1 MADGSVTHLWPGRLS
16 VKLPVFEGPLDLLL
30 YLVEKNELEIYDI
43 PIAAI
48 THQYL
53 EYLQFIE
60 ELNLELA
67 GEFILMAASLIR
79 LKAQLLLP
87 RPVLEGEAV
96 DPRSELVEA
105 LLEYQKYKRAS
116 LFLARQEEEEQKLA
130 TRQDFSFIERKD
142 EMILEKSVNLFDL
155 VAAFQKILGRLP
167 SEGAAYEIDYTQ
179 VSLEERAAV
188 IRRLLEQKTEVAFEE
203 LFVDLPVRL
212 IMVVTFL
219 AVLELAKRQ
228 EIYILQPSPF
238 GPLRV
243 RTGRRFGAAPME
255 EGNGPAVE

>member
-1 MADGSVTHLWPGRLS
+1 MADGNATHLS

-30 YLVEKNELEIYDI
+30 YLVEKNELNIYDI

-53 EYLQFIE
+53 EYLQFME
-60 ELNLELA
+60 ELNLEIA

-87 RPVLEGEAV
+87 RPELEGEAV

-116 LFLARQEEEEQKLA
+116 EFLAQKEEEERKIA
-130 TRQDFSFIERKD
+130 TRQDFSFVERKD
-142 EMILEKSVNLFDL
+142 EVILEKTVNLFDL

-167 SEGAAYEIDYTQ
+167 AEGAAYEIDYTQ

-188 IRRLLEQKTEVAFEE
+188 IRKLLTQKTEVEFGE

-228 EIYILQPSPF
+228 EICILQPGPF
-238 GPLRV
+238 GPLLV
-243 RTGRRFGAAPME
+243 RAGSRFEAAPME
-255 EGNGPAVE
+255 EGNEPADR

>member
-1 MADGSVTHLWPGRLS
+1 M
-16 VKLPVFEGPLDLLL
+16 DLLL
-30 YLVEKNELEIYDI
+30 YLVEKNELNIYDI
-43 PIAAI
+43 PIATI

-53 EYLQFIE
+53 EHLQFME
-60 ELNLELA
+60 ELNLEIA

-79 LKAQLLLP
+79 LKAQMLLP
-87 RPVLEGEAV
+87 QPGMEGEAV
-96 DPRSELVEA
+96 DPRTELVEA

-116 LFLARQEEEEQKLA
+116 EFLARREEEERKVVA
-130 TRQDFSFIERKD
+130 RRDFSFVERRD
-142 EMILEKSVNLFDL
+142 EVILEKSVNLFDM

-167 SEGAAYEIDYTQ
+167 VEGTTYHIDYTQ

-188 IRRLLEQKTEVAFEE
+188 IRRLLTEKAEVEFEE
-203 LFVDLPVRL
+203 LFGDLPVRL

-238 GPLRV
+238 GPLLV
-243 RTGRRFGAAPME
+243 RAGNRLGAASME
-255 EGNGPAVE
+255 EGNEPAVE

>member
-1 MADGSVTHLWPGRLS
+1 MAEARESTHLS

-30 YLVEKNELEIYDI
+30 YLVEKNELDIYDI

-53 EYLQFIE
+53 EHLQFME
-60 ELNLELA
+60 ELNLEIA

-79 LKAQLLLP
+79 LKAQMLLP
-87 RPVLEGEAV
+87 RPEIEGEAV
-96 DPRSELVEA
+96 DPRTELVEA
-105 LLEYQKYKRAS
+105 LLEYQKYKRAAE
-116 LFLARQEEEEQKLA
+116 FLAKKEEEERKLA
-130 TRQDFSFIERKD
+130 TRRDFSFVERRD
-142 EMILEKSVNLFDL
+142 EVILEKSVNLFDL

-167 SEGAAYEIDYTQ
+167 SEAPSTYEIDYTQ
-179 VSLEERAAV
+179 VSLEERAKI
-188 IRRLLEQKTEVAFEE
+188 IRRLVAQKQEVEFEE

-228 EIYILQPSPF
+228 EIYILQPKAF
-238 GPLRV
+238 GPLVV
-243 RTGRRFGAAPME
+243 RAGSQLDSASIE
-255 EGNGPAVE
+255 EENEPAVR

>member
-1 MADGSVTHLWPGRLS
+1 M
-16 VKLPVFEGPLDLLL
+16 DLLL
-30 YLVEKNELEIYDI
+30 YLVEKNELNIYDI
-43 PIAAI
+43 PIATI

-53 EYLQFIE
+53 EHLQFME
-60 ELNLELA
+60 ELNLEIA

-79 LKAQLLLP
+79 LKAQMLLP
-87 RPVLEGEAV
+87 RPEIEGGAV

-105 LLEYQKYKRAS
+105 LLEYQKYRRSAE
-116 LFLARQEEEEQKLA
+116 FLARREEDERKVA
-130 TRQDFSFIERKD
+130 TRRDFSFVERKD
-142 EMILEKSVNLFDL
+142 EVILEKSVNLFDL

-167 SEGAAYEIDYTQ
+167 AEATPYEIDYTR

-188 IRRLLEQKTEVAFEE
+188 IRRLLTQKKEVEFEE
-203 LFVDLPVRL
+203 LFFDLPVRL

-238 GPLRV
+238 GPLLV
-243 RTGRRFGAAPME
+243 RAASRFGAAPME
-255 EGNGPAVE
+255 EGNEPAVE